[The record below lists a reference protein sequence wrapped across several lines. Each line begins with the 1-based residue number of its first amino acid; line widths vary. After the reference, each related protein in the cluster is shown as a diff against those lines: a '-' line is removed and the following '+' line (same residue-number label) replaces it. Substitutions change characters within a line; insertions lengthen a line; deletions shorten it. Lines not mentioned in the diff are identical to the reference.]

1 MTVGLIMANTAATL
15 AWTLPNKAAP
25 KTAAPQTVK
34 LACQNCLGVT
44 NHQVL
49 KEVTE
54 KGWIEEADIGTWDT
68 YQIVQCSGCERISF
82 RHASSNSENFD
93 EETGEP
99 FVLESLY
106 PYRLSGRKTIDGLAH
121 VPREVRRIYEETHT
135 ALAANALILG
145 SVGIRAVVEAVCKD
159 KKSKGG
165 DLKEMIDD
173 LVSQGWLAPRNAQFL
188 HKSRFLG
195 NVAAHELTPPDQPTL
210 QSALNIIE
218 NLLQTVYILSATTP

>member
-1 MTVGLIMANTAATL
+1 MTVGLISANTAAFGG
-15 AWTLPNKAAP
+15 TLPNAAAP
-25 KTAAPQTVK
+25 NAEPPQIVK
-34 LACQNCLGVT
+34 LACQKCLGVT

-49 KEVTE
+49 KEVE
-54 KGWIEEADIGTWDT
+54 KKGWIEEADIGTWDS

-82 RHASSNSENFD
+82 RHASSNSEDID
-93 EETGEP
+93 EETGE
-99 FVLESLY
+99 FAVTEKLF

-121 VPREVRRIYEETHT
+121 LPLEVRRIYEETHT

-165 DLKEMIDD
+165 DLKEKIDD

-188 HKSRFLG
+188 HKSRWLG

-210 QSALNIIE
+210 RSALNIIE
-218 NLLQTVYILSATTP
+218 NLLQTIYILPATTP